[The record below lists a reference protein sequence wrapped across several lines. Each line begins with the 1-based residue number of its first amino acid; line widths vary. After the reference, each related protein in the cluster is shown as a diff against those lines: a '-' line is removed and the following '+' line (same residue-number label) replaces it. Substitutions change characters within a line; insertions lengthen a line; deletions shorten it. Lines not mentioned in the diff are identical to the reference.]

1 LFAVSR
7 KLLKKREAARRCLE
21 AHTPRQRPRSPSLCQ
36 AGFSLTELLVA
47 LVAALVLIVAVASGY
62 IVNKRSYEEE
72 TWIRDMQMNAQVA
85 MDRIKDLV
93 MSAGVGCKENFPPLG
108 ADTIQ
113 GAFPT
118 RDASRVLTISNST
131 DGPDTLTVATGLRP
145 VTVATCPCQREDPPT
160 CQYCEGTVID
170 VGDARFFDTGTSR
183 YLFLAPSDQN
193 RYSIVTGVTGSQITL
208 SNSVKWS
215 DNAGVFRVNAYT
227 IVLDQRPDGSAID
240 VDGDGSTDDGDST
253 ADRAAYN
260 GRSIPDLYV
269 CDNTQDL
276 AHEADCK
283 VAQGIEDV
291 QFQYGWDADG
301 DGSID
306 DAEFLDAPAVSDE
319 EAIRSVRIWIL
330 ARTLLPDPGF
340 TDENTSYTLAD
351 HTIDLTASPDPDAR
365 HYHRYL
371 LVETV
376 LIRNRNL

>member
-1 LFAVSR
+1 MFAVTR
-7 KLLKKREAARRCLE
+7 ELLEKRRAARRHFE
-21 AHTPRQRPRSPSLCQ
+21 ARSPLGRPRCPSLCQ

-62 IVNKRSYEEE
+62 VVNKRSYEEE
-72 TWIRDMQMNAQVA
+72 VWVRDMQMNALVA
-85 MDRIKDLV
+85 MDRVKDLV
-93 MSAGVGCKENFPPLG
+93 MNAGVGCKENFPPLG
-108 ADTIQ
+108 GDTLQ
-113 GAFPT
+113 CSFPI

-131 DGPDTLTVATGLRP
+131 DGPDTLTVVTGLKP
-145 VTVATCPCQREDPPT
+145 VTFATCPCQSESPP
-160 CQYCEGTVID
+160 CQYCQGTAID
-170 VGDARFFDTGTSR
+170 VGDARLFDTGTSR
-183 YLFLAPSDQN
+183 YLFLAPSDRN
-193 RYSIVTGVTGSQITL
+193 RYSIVTDVTGSRITL
-208 SNSVKWS
+208 SDPVKWN

-227 IVLDQRPDGSAID
+227 ITLDQTPDGSAID
-240 VDGDGSTDDGDST
+240 VDGDGSTDDGDGT
-253 ADRAAYN
+253 AEKAAYN

-269 CDNTQDL
+269 CDNTRDL

-283 VAQGIEDV
+283 VAQGIEDI

-301 DGSID
+301 DGVIE
-306 DAEFLDAPAVSDE
+306 DAEFLDAPALSDE

-330 ARTLLPDPGF
+330 ARTLSSDPGF

-351 HTIDLTASPDPDAR
+351 HTIDLTANPDPGAR